1 MSGRGFYFR
10 TGDYHSVNAVG
21 HTAVD
26 YNSPFADAFR
36 AVLPAGRSGSVELL
50 LDLPADA
57 QDLTVTWYR
66 GEVSQELE
74 IPLP

>member
-1 MSGRGFYFR
+1 MALKEFR
-10 TGDYHSVNAVG
+10 FFISVRVP
-21 HTAVD
+21 
-26 YNSPFADAFR
+26 SS
-36 AVLPAGRSGSVELL
+36 VLPAGRSGSVELL

-74 IPLP
+74 ILLP

>member
-1 MSGRGFYFR
+1 M
-10 TGDYHSVNAVG
+10 AVSYT
-21 HTAVD
+21 HLDVYKRQD

-74 IPLP
+74 ILLP